1 MCEMSN
7 WRLRSRYLALCC
19 AACLL
24 SSASQAESTEPTH
37 WQDQTLLVK
46 ELMLSESE
54 HLMTPRSTVKEEK
67 TSSTQNT
74 LMQKE
79 TLVPTLKAMY
89 GVGKRIAAEVDFDG
103 KSYVYLR
110 GQTWPVGDK
119 AGRSQLRMLAMTSRC
134 VEMAYQEQMFTACV
148 VPRGGM

>member
-37 WQDQTLLVK
+37 WQEQTLLVK

-54 HLMTPRSTVKEEK
+54 HLVTPRPMVKGEK
-67 TSSTQNT
+67 TSPTQHVSTQKEAPT
-74 LMQKE
+74 L
-79 TLVPTLKAMY
+79 TLKAMY

-110 GQTWPVGDK
+110 GQTWPVGDEV
-119 AGRSQLRMLAMTSRC
+119 GRSQLRLLAMTSRC
-134 VEMAYQEQMFTACV
+134 IEVARQEEVFTACV